1 MGILSAVIGVAK
13 KVGGKVLGMGKT
25 VAGAVGPTAL
35 TLGGVAAASG
45 VAGAIAAP
53 GPLFGAKKKKRRR
66 RSRLTMS
73 EIRELITLK
82 AVIGEKAFQHGPAG
96 QIAVIQAL
104 GRGR

>member
-1 MGILSAVIGVAK
+1 MGILSAVMGVAK
-13 KVGGKVLGMGKT
+13 KVGGKVLGLGKT
-25 VAGAVGPTAL
+25 VAQAAGPGAL
-35 TLGGVAAASG
+35 TVAGVAAASG
-45 VAGAIAAP
+45 VAGAVAAP
-53 GPLFGAKKKKRRR
+53 GPLFGTKKKKRRR
-66 RSRLTMS
+66 RARLSMS